1 MSLKWAMIFALYKLD
16 LTYTFGISICKN
28 NSHKYDAQSKL
39 AWLTEKLECQS
50 DIFDGSVTG
59 FNYKGQK
66 YSFKRHNRIIY
77 YVPRTEV
84 HATVVCIKDGK
95 ASFLRFWKNHP

>member
-1 MSLKWAMIFALYKLD
+1 MSLKWAMIFALYKLN

-84 HATVVCIKDGK
+84 LATHKSGACLYYCLPY
-95 ASFLRFWKNHP
+95 FLK

>member
-1 MSLKWAMIFALYKLD
+1 MMPK
-16 LTYTFGISICKN
+16 
-28 NSHKYDAQSKL
+28 SKQL

-84 HATVVCIKDGK
+84 LATHKSGACLYYCLPY
-95 ASFLRFWKNHP
+95 FLK